1 MAYIPSECT
10 IEQYN
15 NAVYSQDARHKLYL
29 KIGETVVEEPDNFC
43 ESMTLKNLLL
53 DDGSKNFHLDN
64 FVSKSI
70 ELILHDYLLEDLT
83 KEIDIRL
90 GTYINPTIGYVYVPI
105 GLYKIQDS
113 PTTNKNKTTYKLRD
127 RSINFDFGYNAKELI
142 DNSSKT
148 DENGNKYVTKLEIVD
163 DICSKAGVEY
173 VGDREFIGYD
183 DKIGI
188 YDNSISGRM
197 YIAYIFEQAGR
208 IATINREGNL
218 TSILINNNLS
228 VQTLPFDLIESYT
241 IGESYKVSKVIYES
255 GSIYFENGTADN
267 DMLFINGTN
276 PYIAKQEELDRI
288 ANSINGFEL
297 DSYSISK
304 IIGNPAIDSYDLI
317 SLELS
322 DKTYKTLG
330 QYNLKY
336 NGKLI
341 QKFETLIEYEARKT
355 NTTKNGENAFKK
367 FVRSEIDNI
376 NATLTTTIQETET
389 IKNQTDNNLDEIRT
403 LQSKVTQDKAELEI
417 SISQINQTV
426 QENQAEI
433 QENIDNINSS
443 LADGVETLKN
453 TLVTIDINGISV
465 SANLSAIS
473 TLMSNDR
480 FSINSKSGELF
491 FVGYDY
497 DLQKTVSR
505 IDNLTVTNYFT
516 AGYHRT
522 EKFEIDGEK
531 RTGDFYVGGEY

>member
-1 MAYIPSECT
+1 M
-10 IEQYN
+10 
-15 NAVYSQDARHKLYL
+15 
-29 KIGETVVEEPDNFC
+29 
-43 ESMTLKNLLL
+43 
-53 DDGSKNFHLDN
+53 
-64 FVSKSI
+64 
-70 ELILHDYLLEDLT
+70 
-83 KEIDIRL
+83 
-90 GTYINPTIGYVYVPI
+90 
-105 GLYKIQDS
+105 
-113 PTTNKNKTTYKLRD
+113 
-127 RSINFDFGYNAKELI
+127 
-142 DNSSKT
+142 
-148 DENGNKYVTKLEIVD
+148 
-163 DICSKAGVEY
+163 
-173 VGDREFIGYD
+173 
-183 DKIGI
+183 
-188 YDNSISGRM
+188 
-197 YIAYIFEQAGR
+197 
-208 IATINREGNL
+208 
-218 TSILINNNLS
+218 
-228 VQTLPFDLIESYT
+228 
-241 IGESYKVSKVIYES
+241 
-255 GSIYFENGTADN
+255 
-267 DMLFINGTN
+267 
-276 PYIAKQEELDRI
+276 
-288 ANSINGFEL
+288 
-297 DSYSISK
+297 
-304 IIGNPAIDSYDLI
+304 
-317 SLELS
+317 
-322 DKTYKTLG
+322 
-330 QYNLKY
+330 
-336 NGKLI
+336 
-341 QKFETLIEYEARKT
+341 IEYEARKT

-403 LQSKVTQDKAELEI
+403 LQSKVTQDKAELEV